1 VRAVGG
7 PEAVVVALVVVASAE
22 EVVVD
27 CELVPQPATRRARS
41 AIDAERM
48 RMAGV
53 SQRHLTVRRAPILS
67 G

>member
-7 PEAVVVALVVVASAE
+7 PEAVVVALVVASAE